1 MNKSDTAVADGA
13 SEVDA
18 AARAARDAI
27 ASATSLD
34 ALDQVRATH
43 LGKRSAVAAVQ
54 RTLGRLSDEDRRELG
69 ATINAARGELAR
81 LEAERRAVLE
91 AERDA
96 VVLAQEAID
105 VTLPPRIPPR
115 GSLHPVTETTEAIVD
130 VLVGL
135 GYTVLDSPEVE
146 TDWHNFTALNSPPD
160 HPAKSLSDTIYV
172 QPLTTDARPT
182 PDGTT
187 GILLRTQT
195 SPGQIRAMQAQPP
208 PLYIVIPGRVYR
220 SDTADATHLPMFH
233 QIEGLAVDESL
244 TFADLK
250 GTVAAFARAILGPD
264 TELRFVP
271 DHFPFTEPSAQLLA
285 RHGGGWMELLG
296 CGMVHPNVLRAGGY
310 DPERVRGFAWGLGVD
325 RMAMMR
331 HGVDDIRQFIDNDV
345 RFLAHFV

>member
-1 MNKSDTAVADGA
+1 MNESDTAVADGA
-13 SEVDA
+13 AEVDA

-27 ASATSLD
+27 AAAASLD
-34 ALDQVRATH
+34 ALDEVRATH
-43 LGKRSAVAAVQ
+43 LGKRSAIAAVQ
-54 RTLGRLSDEDRRELG
+54 RTLGRLTDEDRRRLG
-69 ATINAARGELAR
+69 ATINAARGELAH
-81 LEAERRAVLE
+81 LEAERRAELE

-105 VTLPPRIPPR
+105 VTLPSRIPPR

-135 GYTVLDSPEVE
+135 GYSVLDSPEVE

-172 QPLTTDARPT
+172 RPLTPDARPT

-187 GILLRTQT
+187 GVLLRTQT

-220 SDTADATHLPMFH
+220 ADTADATHLPMFH

-250 GTVAAFARAILGPD
+250 GTVTAFAKAILGSD

-285 RHGGGWMELLG
+285 RRGDGWMELLG

-331 HGVDDIRQFIDNDV
+331 HGIDDIRQFIDNDV
-345 RFLAHFV
+345 RFLANFV